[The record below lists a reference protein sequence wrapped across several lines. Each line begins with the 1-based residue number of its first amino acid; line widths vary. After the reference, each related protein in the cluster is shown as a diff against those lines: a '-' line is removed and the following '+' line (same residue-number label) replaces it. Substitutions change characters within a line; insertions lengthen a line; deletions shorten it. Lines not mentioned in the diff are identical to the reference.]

1 MDRAWAIVLAV
12 LPSGVCGF
20 LFWLIE
26 HRISKREEA
35 DKQERLQRQKE
46 MDKREDARQKFEL
59 TILSLSSATYTL
71 AEATARAVQRI
82 PEAHCN
88 GDMTKALAEADEMK
102 KKQEK
107 FLHEQ
112 AIDHLN

>member
-1 MDRAWAIVLAV
+1 MERAWAILLAV

-35 DKQERLQRQKE
+35 DKEERLQRQKE
-46 MDKREDARQKFEL
+46 MDVREDKRQKFEL

-88 GDMTKALAEADEMK
+88 GDMTKALNDAGEMK
-102 KKQEK
+102 KRQEK

-112 AIDHLN
+112 AIDNLN

>member
-1 MDRAWAIVLAV
+1 MDRAWTIVLAV

-26 HRISKREEA
+26 HRISKREDAE
-35 DKQERLQRQKE
+35 KEERLKRQKE
-46 MDKREDARQKFEL
+46 LDIREDKRQKFEL

-88 GDMTKALAEADEMK
+88 GDMTKALSEAGEMK
-102 KKQEK
+102 RKQEK

-112 AIDHLN
+112 AIDNLN